1 MTICN
6 RRQAATD
13 KSAGVSPAPD
23 RRSFLRTTL
32 GAVGYWAL
40 AGCGGGGG
48 ATSGTTPGATLQARI
63 NAAQLFSVSAQAIGN
78 IRARPE
84 SFLDLYGALATSTS
98 TANEVVRLKL
108 GQPFASLS
116 DAGSMA
122 AFATLIAFDCAP
134 VGTTPV
140 APIPATMQQLLS
152 SSALACGH
160 FCKLTT
166 MLSLL
171 GHPELIPPDAD
182 AASPPKASV
191 HFLVWL
197 DSVPLDTGFHSQLVI
212 SNVLNDA
219 YLLLDPTYGYVL
231 RIPFVGAGPQPGLTV
246 IENAATMLQ
255 TPIAQQNLAVLDP
268 NGTADKPQ
276 MFQTL
281 LSGALGPQFIEHDSI
296 YGSEGWD
303 TRIAQIF
310 ATLA

>member
-13 KSAGVSPAPD
+13 KSTGMSQAPD

-40 AGCGGGGG
+40 AGCGGGGAAG
-48 ATSGTTPGATLQARI
+48 SAAPGPINRAAQTTP
-63 NAAQLFSVSAQAIGN
+63 LFSVSADAIAGV
-78 IRARPE
+78 RTRPE
-84 SFLDLYGALATSTS
+84 SFLDVYGALATPTS
-98 TANEVVRLKL
+98 SANEFVRVKL
-108 GQPFASLS
+108 GEPFASLS

-122 AFATLIAFDCAP
+122 VFAAMIAYDCAP
-134 VGTTPV
+134 AGTTSL
-140 APIPATMQQLLS
+140 APIPATLQQLLS
-152 SSALACGH
+152 SNALNCGH
-160 FCKLTT
+160 YCKLTT

-182 AASPPKASV
+182 SASTPKATV
-191 HFLVWL
+191 HFVAWL
-197 DSVPLDTGFHSQLVI
+197 QNVPLNTGFHAQLVI
-212 SNVLNDA
+212 ANVLNDA
-219 YLLLDPTYGYVL
+219 YLLLDPTYAYVL
-231 RIPFVGAGPQPGLTV
+231 RIPFVGAGPDAGLTV

-255 TPIAQQNLAVLDP
+255 TPIAQQNLAVLNP
-268 NGTADKPQ
+268 GGTASSPQ